1 MIRWA
6 TSEKE
11 VIRAFLYEIPAA
23 TLRRFIKRTIHWS
36 LPIWSF
42 SRVAF
47 ATAVEMEVRARRTDS
62 WHLVSASSSKQAA
75 RRGTEIVVGVMSLGP
90 EVGGLDRHHETKSA
104 QGVSYAVGYP
114 CLSSEKLRCVCA
126 GETPASLA

>member
-11 VIRAFLYEIPAA
+11 VMRVFLCEVPAA
-23 TLRRFIKRTIHWS
+23 TLSRFIKRTVCWS

-62 WHLVSASSSKQAA
+62 WHLVSASSSK
-75 RRGTEIVVGVMSLGP
+75 
-90 EVGGLDRHHETKSA
+90 
-104 QGVSYAVGYP
+104 
-114 CLSSEKLRCVCA
+114 
-126 GETPASLA
+126 